1 MKSNYKHLLLR
12 GYTVAAFIVMIAIGV
27 IASIFKIQYKEGE
40 ELDDFA
46 QRNFRLQTEVAERGN
61 LYASDGDLLATTVT
75 VHNIF
80 LDLTVIKDDLF
91 HAEIDALSDSLSS
104 MFGKPSSYFKGRLTE
119 ERKRGNRYMTLIKGL
134 NYQEYLRIKSFP
146 IFEKGQNR
154 GGFIH
159 ETQAKRELVLEDVGA
174 RTIGYDDH
182 RGKAGLEGAY
192 SNNLAG
198 VEGRRWEQFMGRGQ
212 WRPTKSWEQ
221 EPVNG
226 SHVYTTIDAGMQIA
240 AYTALY
246 NQLTEYG
253 AEHGCVAVMEVE
265 TGKVRAIVNL
275 KKMPDGTYSD
285 VYNYVIADAAE
296 PGSTFKTMSVL
307 AGLEKEKFTPET
319 TVDVGNGRYRI
330 YGQSISDTRGYGV
343 IDVNDVMIKS
353 SNIGIAK
360 LIDKAF
366 GSDPREYFEQ
376 LDKWYLTDTI
386 GIDIE
391 GEAKPKFHSPND
403 ENWSKVTLPVMS
415 YGYGVQLTPLQILT
429 FYNGIA
435 NKGKLLRPLFIE
447 KIEKSNGEIK
457 EFSPQVLVEK
467 MASDEN
473 IEAMVEML
481 TRVVSEGTAK
491 NIFSEHYEIAGKTG
505 TARVEYWIKDQKMR
519 YRASFAGFF
528 PADEPKYSCIV
539 VVHKPENHK
548 GIYGGSVTGPVFK
561 HIADWVYSRTPK
573 VVAPRPQFVD
583 VKQVMQSSVK
593 LKADYDSRKIPNLL
607 GKSGES
613 VIPILENMG
622 LDVRYTG
629 IGKVISQSIPEG
641 SEFTK
646 GQTIYLEL
654 EG

>member
-1 MKSNYKHLLLR
+1 MTGNHKNLLLR
-12 GYTVAAFIVMIAIGV
+12 GYGIASLLALIAIGV
-27 IASIFKIQYKEGE
+27 IVSITKIQYKEGE

-80 LDLTVIKDDLF
+80 LDLTVINDELF
-91 HAEIDALSDSLSS
+91 FSEITALSDSLSS
-104 MFGKPSSYFKGRLTE
+104 MFGKPSSYFKERLTD
-119 ERKRGNRYMTLIKGL
+119 ERKKGNRYMTLIKGL
-134 NYQEYLRIKSFP
+134 NYQGYLRIRSFP

-159 ETQAKRELVLEDVGA
+159 ETQARRELVLEDIGA

-182 RGKAGLEGAY
+182 RGKTGLEGAY
-192 SNNLAG
+192 SNNLTG

-226 SHVYTTIDAGMQIA
+226 SHVFTTIDAGMQIA

-275 KKMPDGTYSD
+275 KKMPDNSYAD
-285 VYNYVIADAAE
+285 VYNYVIADASE
-296 PGSTFKTMSVL
+296 PGSTFKAMSVL
-307 AGLEKEKFTPET
+307 AGLEREKFTPET
-319 TVDVGNGRYRI
+319 TVETGNGRYRM
-330 YGQSISDTRGYGV
+330 YGRTISDTRGYGV
-343 IDVNDVMIKS
+343 IDVNDIMIKS

-360 LIDKAF
+360 LINTAF
-366 GSDPREYFEQ
+366 GSDPKEYFNQ
-376 LDKWYLTDTI
+376 LEKWHLTDAI

-391 GEAKPKFHSPND
+391 GEVEPTFHTPDD
-403 ENWSKVTLPVMS
+403 ELWSKITLPVMS
-415 YGYGVQLTPLQILT
+415 YGYGFQLTPLQILT

-435 NKGKLLRPLFIE
+435 NNGKLLRPLFID

-457 EFSPQVLVEK
+457 EFSPEVLVEK
-467 MASDEN
+467 MASEEN
-473 IEAMVEML
+473 IEAMVDML
-481 TRVVSEGTAK
+481 TKVVSEGTAK

-505 TARVEYWIKDQKMR
+505 TARVEYWLKDQKMR

-528 PADEPKYSCIV
+528 PADDPKYSCIV

-573 VVAPRPQFVD
+573 EISPRPQFVN
-583 VKQVMQSSVK
+583 VNEVMNSSVK
-593 LKADYDSRKIPNLL
+593 LKSDGHSKKIPNLL

-613 VIPILENMG
+613 VIPTLENMG

-629 IGKVISQSIPEG
+629 IGKVINQSIPAG
-641 SEFTK
+641 SEFRK